1 MEPDGKY
8 AVITGDFIGFS
19 GMDARVR
26 RSMPGLMDKAG
37 KAFCCLMPGVM
48 PYAISV
54 FRGDSWQALFSD
66 PSCALRAA
74 VFIRAYIRAF
84 GGHPGFDTRMAIGIG
99 EVDYVP
105 EKQVTAGDGTAFRR
119 SGKMLRKMGSPRAGN
134 LRYAFDNVPFEAV
147 IDALVRATGALM
159 ETWRPLQARAVISR
173 LEGLKIAQIADDWP
187 GPVSPQ
193 AVSRHLKKARWNA
206 IRHAISVFEQIHKET
221 I

>member
-1 MEPDGKY
+1 MQAAGKY
-8 AVITGDFIGFS
+8 AVITGDFTGFS
-19 GMDARVR
+19 GMDVRVR
-26 RSMPGLMDKAG
+26 RSMSGLMDKAG
-37 KAFCCLMPGVM
+37 QAFSRLMPGVM

-66 PSCALRAA
+66 PACALRAA

-105 EKQVTAGDGTAFRR
+105 EKQVTTGDGTAFRG
-119 SGKMLRKMGSPRAGN
+119 SGRMLEKMGSPQAGD
-134 LRYAFDNVPFEAV
+134 LRYAFDNAPFEIV

-159 ETWRPLQARAVISR
+159 ETWRPLQARAVIGR
-173 LEGLKIAQIADDWP
+173 LEGLNIAQIAAGWP
-187 GPVSPQ
+187 APVSPQ

-206 IRHAISVFEQIHKET
+206 IHHALAVFEHTHKET